1 METNPHRW
9 IGALRHSQDHL
20 AALLRPLTPEQLRG
34 PSYHDWTIAEVLGHM
49 GSQAEIFGMWLTAAL
64 EGTDP
69 PGRESM
75 QPVWDAWNARAP
87 EDAVRD
93 SLDANERLVQRF
105 EALTD
110 EQLATMHLSLFGM
123 ELDGSGLPRLR
134 LAEHALHT
142 WDVAVT
148 LDLNAQL
155 LPEAVDLL
163 IDTLSATVAR
173 SGKPLERPLRLHV
186 QTEGPHRDF
195 GLLIG
200 DEVQLTDW
208 DGTTADGDL
217 RIPAEAFVRLVY
229 GRLDPAHTPPV
240 ELTGPVTLDD
250 LRSVFPG
257 V

>member
-1 METNPHRW
+1 
-9 IGALRHSQDHL
+9 
-20 AALLRPLTPEQLRG
+20 
-34 PSYHDWTIAEVLGHM
+34 M

-87 EDAVRD
+87 EEAVRD
-93 SLDANERLVQRF
+93 SLDANERLVRRF
-105 EALTD
+105 EAQTD

-142 WDVAVT
+142 WDVAVA
-148 LDLNAQL
+148 LDPNAHL
-155 LPEAVDLL
+155 IPEAVDLL
-163 IDTLSATVAR
+163 IDTLDPIVGRT
-173 SGKPLERPLRLHV
+173 GKPLETAVHLHV
-186 QTEGPHRDF
+186 QTDKPHRDF

-200 DEVQLTDW
+200 DAVQLTDW
-208 DGTTADGDL
+208 DGDTADGEL

-229 GRLDPAHTPPV
+229 GRLDSAHMPPV

-250 LRSVFPG
+250 LRRVFPG